1 MFRGRFFTTALAF
14 LVLTTLLLAG
24 GYALARAGWS
34 QGYSAGLQAGGSEI
48 APVVPFRPYGPLALG
63 FFPLFCG
70 FGLLFFFGLF
80 VLRFLFFGRRAW
92 RWRQHGGPEGGPW
105 MGPWGR
111 GHGEHGHRPPWQRD
125 PPEEGTAP
133 PDSTGESTG
142 PVFDT

>member
-14 LVLTTLLLAG
+14 LVLTALLLAG

-80 VLRFLFFGRRAW
+80 MLRFLFFGRRAW
-92 RWRQHGGPEGGPW
+92 GWHKHGRAGEGPW
-105 MGPWGR
+105 SGPWHSDR
-111 GHGEHGHRPPWQRD
+111 RPPWHRD
-125 PPEEGTAP
+125 PPEEATEP
-133 PDSTGESTG
+133 PASADQPTG
-142 PVFDT
+142 PIFDA